1 MTKDF
6 YKGLQ
11 ICYILV
17 RKHKGGLIMQFVR
30 TEELRPGMRLAKPIY
45 NKTGVLL
52 YERNSKLTIPAI
64 NSVRNFSLIGV
75 YILEPAEPI
84 PPLSREDLEFEQA
97 QTVYMFKMR
106 DIFEN
111 IYRREPIAKL
121 VDLIEDVCKRYGSL
135 NHRVNFNQNLRSAD
149 DFMYKHAISTAI
161 LTAMIA
167 QHIEISEDDYRALIT
182 AAFLYGFG
190 YRFVPR
196 NILSKEESLTED
208 ERTVIQ
214 NALEKGLMYLQAANE
229 SLTYFHTAISIAQ
242 CHILSAKPEKNSCS
256 YPDNVLLLSEI
267 LKVAEQFDLMT
278 GMMMGHK
285 PESEI
290 IAMNYLHEH
299 TTEYNETIVSILAQ
313 CIHIIPAGASVDLST
328 KDKAIVLIENPKN
341 YMEPVILRLK
351 DNQIYDLS
359 DPEVSRRIHIID
371 LMKTMDNRVE
381 INEDTLKM
389 FHADERIKEMTEKF
403 RKKNK

>member
-1 MTKDF
+1 M
-6 YKGLQ
+6 
-11 ICYILV
+11 
-17 RKHKGGLIMQFVR
+17 HFVK

-45 NKTGVLL
+45 NKSGVLL
-52 YERNSKLTIPAI
+52 YERNSKLTAPAI
-64 NSVRNFSLIGV
+64 HSISNFHLIGI

-97 QTVYMFKMR
+97 QTVYTFKIR

-111 IYRREPIAKL
+111 VYHREPIKKL
-121 VDLIEDVCKRYGSL
+121 DELIEDVCKRYGNL

-167 QHIEISEDDYRALIT
+167 RHIDISEDDYRALIT

-190 YRFVPR
+190 YRFVSRPL
-196 NILSKEESLTED
+196 LSKQEAYTPEEQVMIDS
-208 ERTVIQ
+208 
-214 NALEKGLMYLQAANE
+214 ALEKGLMFLEASAE
-229 SLTYFHTAISIAQ
+229 KGVYFRKAVSIIK
-242 CHILSAKPEKNSCS
+242 CFLSSQKENAVSPD
-256 YPDNVLLLSEI
+256 YPDELLLLAEI
-267 LKVAEQFDLMT
+267 LKIARQFDLMT

-290 IAMNYLHEH
+290 IAMNALRSNSATYSEP
-299 TTEYNETIVSILAQ
+299 IVTILAH

-328 KDKAIVLIENPKN
+328 NDKAIVLVENPEN
-341 YMEPVILRLK
+341 YMEPVILRLF

-359 DPEVSRRIHIID
+359 DPSVARRFQIVD

-381 INEDTLKM
+381 IDENTLKQ
-389 FHADERIKEMTEKF
+389 FHADDRIKEATEKL
-403 RKKNK
+403 RKKLHK

>member
-1 MTKDF
+1 
-6 YKGLQ
+6 
-11 ICYILV
+11 
-17 RKHKGGLIMQFVR
+17 MQFVK

-52 YERNSKLTIPAI
+52 YERNSKLTTPAI
-64 NSVRNFSLIGV
+64 NSIRNFHLIGV
-75 YILEPAEPI
+75 YILEPAEPLLL
-84 PPLSREDLEFEQA
+84 LSREDLEFEQA
-97 QTVYMFKMR
+97 QTVYTFKMR

-111 IYRREPIAKL
+111 IYRREPMKKL
-121 VDLIEDVCKRYGSL
+121 EDLIEEVCKRYGNL
-135 NHRVNFNQNLRSAD
+135 DHRVNFNQNIRSAD

-167 QHIEISEDDYRALIT
+167 QHINISENDYRALIT

-196 NILSKEESLTED
+196 HILSKESDLSEAEQIT
-208 ERTVIQ
+208 IQ
-214 NALEKGLMYLQAANE
+214 SGLEKGLVFLEASSE
-229 SLTYFHTAISIAQ
+229 SLSYYKTAVSIIY
-242 CHILSAKPEKNSCS
+242 CHILESRPDVSKPDFS
-256 YPDNVLLLSEI
+256 DTVLLLAEI
-267 LKVAEQFDLMT
+267 LKVAKQFDLLT

-290 IAMNYLHEH
+290 MAMNYLRDH
-299 TTEYNETIVSILAQ
+299 TSEYNESIVSILAQ

-328 KDKAIVLIENPKN
+328 KDKAIVLIENPKD
-341 YMEPVILRLK
+341 YMKPVVLRLC

-359 DPEVSRRIHIID
+359 DVEVSKNIQIVD
-371 LMKTMDNRVE
+371 LMKTMDNRIE
-381 INEDTLKM
+381 IDEDTIKL

-403 RKKNK
+403 KNKYS

>member
-1 MTKDF
+1 M
-6 YKGLQ
+6 
-11 ICYILV
+11 
-17 RKHKGGLIMQFVR
+17 HFVK

-45 NKTGVLL
+45 NKSGVLL
-52 YERNSKLTIPAI
+52 YERNSKLTAPAI
-64 NSVRNFSLIGV
+64 HSISNFHLIGI

-97 QTVYMFKMR
+97 QTVYTFKIR

-111 IYRREPIAKL
+111 VYHREPIKKL
-121 VDLIEDVCKRYGSL
+121 DELIEDVCKRYGNL

-167 QHIEISEDDYRALIT
+167 RHIDISEDDCRALIT

-190 YRFVPR
+190 YRFVSRPL
-196 NILSKEESLTED
+196 LSKQEAYTPEEQVMIDS
-208 ERTVIQ
+208 
-214 NALEKGLMYLQAANE
+214 ALEKGLMFLEASAE
-229 SLTYFHTAISIAQ
+229 KGVYFRKAVSIIK
-242 CHILSAKPEKNSCS
+242 CFLSSQKENAVSPD
-256 YPDNVLLLSEI
+256 YPDELLLLAEI
-267 LKVAEQFDLMT
+267 LNIARQFDLMT

-290 IAMNYLHEH
+290 IAMNALRSNSATYSEP
-299 TTEYNETIVSILAQ
+299 IVTILAH

-328 KDKAIVLIENPKN
+328 NDKAIVLVENPEN
-341 YMEPVILRLK
+341 YMEPVILRLF

-359 DPEVSRRIHIID
+359 DPSVARRFQIVD

-381 INEDTLKM
+381 IDENTLKQ
-389 FHADERIKEMTEKF
+389 FHADDRIKEATEKL
-403 RKKNK
+403 RKKLHK

>member
-1 MTKDF
+1 
-6 YKGLQ
+6 
-11 ICYILV
+11 
-17 RKHKGGLIMQFVR
+17 MQFVK
-30 TEELRPGMRLAKPIY
+30 TEELKPGMRLAKPIY

-75 YILEPAEPI
+75 YILEPAEPA

-97 QTVYMFKMR
+97 QTVYTFKMR

-111 IYRREPIAKL
+111 VYRREPIKKL
-121 VDLIEDVCKRYGSL
+121 EGLIEDVCKRYGSL

-167 QHIEISEDDYRALIT
+167 QHIEISEEDYKALIT

-196 NILSKEESLTED
+196 HVLSKEDALTED
-208 ERTVIQ
+208 EETIIQ
-214 NALEKGLMYLQAANE
+214 SALEKGLVYLQASNE
-229 SLTYFHTAISIAQ
+229 PLSYFKTAVSIAQ
-242 CHILSAKPEKNSCS
+242 CHILSSRPNITL
-256 YPDNVLLLSEI
+256 PDTSDTILLLSEI
-267 LKVAEQFDLMT
+267 LKVAEQFDFMT

-290 IAMNYLHEH
+290 FAMNYLREH
-299 TTEYNETIVSILAQ
+299 VTEYNETIVSILAQ

-328 KDKAIVLIENPKN
+328 KDKAIVLVENPKN

-359 DPEVSRRIHIID
+359 DPAISRKIQIID

-381 INEDTLKM
+381 INEDTLKL
-389 FHADERIKEMTEKF
+389 FTADERIKEMAEKF
-403 RKKNK
+403 RKKTK

>member
-1 MTKDF
+1 
-6 YKGLQ
+6 
-11 ICYILV
+11 
-17 RKHKGGLIMQFVR
+17 MQFIK
-30 TEELRPGMRLAKPIY
+30 TEDLKPGMRLAKPIY

-97 QTVYMFKMR
+97 QTVYTFKMR

-111 IYRREPIAKL
+111 VYRREPIKKL
-121 VDLIEDVCKRYGSL
+121 EDLIEDVCKRYGNL

-167 QHIEISEDDYRALIT
+167 QHIEVSDEDYRALIT

-196 NILSKEESLTED
+196 NVLSKEDALTE
-208 ERTVIQ
+208 EEQTIIQ
-214 NALEKGLMYLQAANE
+214 SALEKGLIYLQSSSEAL
-229 SLTYFHTAISIAQ
+229 SYFKTAISIAQ
-242 CHILSAKPEKNSCS
+242 YHILSARPNAAMPEPS
-256 YPDNVLLLSEI
+256 DTVLLLTEI

-290 IAMNYLHEH
+290 FAMNYLRDH
-299 TTEYNETIVSILAQ
+299 TIEYNETIVSILAQ

-328 KDKAIVLIENPKN
+328 KDKAIVLVENPKN

-359 DPEVSRRIHIID
+359 DPAISQKIQIID

-381 INEDTLKM
+381 INEDTLKL
-389 FHADERIKEMTEKF
+389 FTADERIKEMAEKF
-403 RKKNK
+403 RKKAK

>member
-1 MTKDF
+1 
-6 YKGLQ
+6 
-11 ICYILV
+11 
-17 RKHKGGLIMQFVR
+17 MQFVK

-52 YERNSKLTIPAI
+52 YERNSQLTIPAI
-64 NSVRNFSLIGV
+64 HSVRNFNLIGA

-97 QTVYMFKMR
+97 QTVYTFKMR

-111 IYRREPIAKL
+111 VYRREPLKKL
-121 VDLIEDVCKRYGSL
+121 EDLIEDVCKRYGNL

-149 DFMYKHAISTAI
+149 DFMYKHAISTAV

-167 QHIEISEDDYRALIT
+167 QHIEISEDNYRALIT

-196 NILSKEESLTED
+196 NILSKEDALSEED
-208 ERTVIQ
+208 QILIQ
-214 NALEKGLMYLQAANE
+214 SALEKGLIYLEASNE
-229 SLTYFHTAISIAQ
+229 PLNYFKTAVSIINCYLLSNKPNAPHTDYS
-242 CHILSAKPEKNSCS
+242 
-256 YPDNVLLLSEI
+256 DNLLLLAEI
-267 LKVAEQFDLMT
+267 LKVAVQFDLMT

-290 IAMNYLHEH
+290 IAMNHLHEH
-299 TTEYNETIVSILAQ
+299 STEYNETIVSILAQ

-328 KDKAIVLIENPKN
+328 NDKAIVLVENPKN
-341 YMEPVILRLK
+341 YMEPVILRLR
-351 DNQIYDLS
+351 DNEIYDLS
-359 DPEVSRRIHIID
+359 DPQVSCQFHIVD

-381 INEDTLKM
+381 INENTLKQ
-389 FHADERIKEMTEKF
+389 FCADERIKEMTEKLR
-403 RKKNK
+403 RKIK

>member
-1 MTKDF
+1 
-6 YKGLQ
+6 
-11 ICYILV
+11 
-17 RKHKGGLIMQFVR
+17 MQFVK

-64 NSVRNFSLIGV
+64 HSVRNFNLIGA
-75 YILEPAEPI
+75 YILEPAEPA

-97 QTVYMFKMR
+97 QTVYTFKMR

-111 IYRREPIAKL
+111 VHRREPLKKL
-121 VDLIEDVCKRYGSL
+121 EALIEDVCNRYGNL
-135 NHRVNFNQNLRSAD
+135 NHRVNFNQNLRSTD
-149 DFMYKHAISTAI
+149 DFMYKHAISTAV

-167 QHIEISEDDYRALIT
+167 QHIDISEEEYRALIT

-196 NILSKEESLTED
+196 NILSKEDTLSEE
-208 ERTVIQ
+208 EQIVIQ
-214 NALEKGLMYLQAANE
+214 NALEKGLVYLEASNE
-229 SLTYFHTAISIAQ
+229 PLNYFKTAVSIIK
-242 CHILSAKPEKNSCS
+242 CHLLSARPNTLQ
-256 YPDNVLLLSEI
+256 PDFSDTLLLLAEI
-267 LKVAEQFDLMT
+267 LKVAIQFDLMT

-290 IAMNYLHEH
+290 IAMNYLREH

-328 KDKAIVLIENPKN
+328 NDKAIVLVENPKN

-351 DNQIYDLS
+351 DNEIYDLS
-359 DPEVSRRIHIID
+359 DPQVSRRFQIVD

-381 INEDTLKM
+381 INEDTLKQ
-389 FHADERIKEMTEKF
+389 FCADERIKEMTEKF
-403 RKKNK
+403 RKKTK

>member
-1 MTKDF
+1 
-6 YKGLQ
+6 
-11 ICYILV
+11 
-17 RKHKGGLIMQFVR
+17 MQFVK
-30 TEELRPGMRLAKPIY
+30 TEELKPGMRLAKPIY

-75 YILEPAEPI
+75 YILEPAEPA

-97 QTVYMFKMR
+97 QTVYTFKMR

-111 IYRREPIAKL
+111 VYRREPIKKL
-121 VDLIEDVCKRYGSL
+121 EGLIEDVCKRYGSL

-167 QHIEISEDDYRALIT
+167 QHIEISEEDYKALIT

-196 NILSKEESLTED
+196 HVLSKEDALTED
-208 ERTVIQ
+208 EETIIQ
-214 NALEKGLMYLQAANE
+214 SALEKGLVYLQASNE
-229 SLTYFHTAISIAQ
+229 PLSYFKTAVSIAQ
-242 CHILSAKPEKNSCS
+242 CHILSSRPNITL
-256 YPDNVLLLSEI
+256 PDTSDTILLLSEI
-267 LKVAEQFDLMT
+267 LKVAEQFDFMT

-290 IAMNYLHEH
+290 FAMNYLREH
-299 TTEYNETIVSILAQ
+299 VTEYNETIVSILAQ

-328 KDKAIVLIENPKN
+328 KDKAIVLVENPKN

-359 DPEVSRRIHIID
+359 AE
-371 LMKTMDNRVE
+371 
-381 INEDTLKM
+381 
-389 FHADERIKEMTEKF
+389 KE
-403 RKKNK
+403 KNKC

>member
-1 MTKDF
+1 MG
-6 YKGLQ
+6 KGA
-11 ICYILV
+11 I
-17 RKHKGGLIMQFVR
+17 HMQFVR
-30 TEELRPGMRLAKPIY
+30 TEELKPGMRLAKPIY

-111 IYRREPIAKL
+111 IYHREPVKKL
-121 VDLIEDVCKRYGSL
+121 EDLIEDVCKRYGSL

-149 DFMYKHAISTAI
+149 DFMYKHAISTAV
-161 LTAMIA
+161 LSAMIA

-190 YRFVPR
+190 YRFVSR
-196 NILSKEESLTED
+196 NVLSKEDTLTED
-208 ERTVIQ
+208 EEAMIQ
-214 NALEKGLMYLQAANE
+214 SALEKGLIYLQASNE
-229 SLTYFHTAISIAQ
+229 TLSYFKTAISIAE
-242 CHILSAKPEKNSCS
+242 CHILSSKPHKDSPDYS
-256 YPDNVLLLSEI
+256 DNVLLLSEI

-278 GMMMGHK
+278 GMMMGHQ

-290 IAMNYLHEH
+290 VAMNYLRDH
-299 TTEYNETIVSILAQ
+299 TIEYNETIVSILAQ

-328 KDKAIVLIENPKN
+328 KDKAIVLVENPKN

-351 DNQIYDLS
+351 DNEIYDLS
-359 DPEVSRRIHIID
+359 NPDISRRIQIVD

-381 INEDTLKM
+381 IDENTLKM
-389 FHADERIKEMTEKF
+389 FHADERIKEITEKF
-403 RKKNK
+403 KKKK

>member
-1 MTKDF
+1 
-6 YKGLQ
+6 
-11 ICYILV
+11 
-17 RKHKGGLIMQFVR
+17 MQFVR

-121 VDLIEDVCKRYGSL
+121 EDLIEDVCKRYGSL

-167 QHIEISEDDYRALIT
+167 QHIEISEEDYKALIT

-196 NILSKEESLTED
+196 NVLSKEETLTED
-208 ERTVIQ
+208 EQNIIQ
-214 NALEKGLMYLQAANE
+214 NALEKGLSYLLAANE
-229 SLTYFHTAISIAQ
+229 MLPYFQTAISIAQ
-242 CHILSAKPEKNSCS
+242 CHILSANPERSSGNFSDS
-256 YPDNVLLLSEI
+256 VLLLSEI
-267 LKVAEQFDLMT
+267 LKVAEQFDLLT

-290 IAMNYLHEH
+290 IAMNYLRKH

-328 KDKAIVLIENPKN
+328 KDKAIVLVENPKN
-341 YMEPVILRLK
+341 YLEPVILRLT

-359 DPEVSRRIHIID
+359 DPEVSRRIQIID

-381 INEDTLKM
+381 IDENTLKL
-389 FHADERIKEMTEKF
+389 FKADERIKAIAEKF
-403 RKKNK
+403 RRNK